1 MYVLFHCRKE
11 YSDNP
16 GMKCLNKSDEL
27 TETESQELQVREEFN
42 DAISQPARRRPN
54 NQLPLQDN
62 DDAEY
67 TSLDLRTMQD
77 NHVYDVVST

>member
-1 MYVLFHCRKE
+1 MYVLFHCKKQ
-11 YSDNP
+11 YNDHQ
-16 GMKCLNKSDEL
+16 GMKILLKADDM
-27 TETESQELQVREEFN
+27 TEAESQELQVREESN
-42 DAISQPARRRPN
+42 DTISQPARRRSN
-54 NQLPLQDN
+54 NQLRLQDN

>member
-1 MYVLFHCRKE
+1 
-11 YSDNP
+11 
-16 GMKCLNKSDEL
+16 MKCLNKAVEL
-27 TETESQELQVREEFN
+27 TETESQELQVREESN
-42 DAISQPARRRPN
+42 DTISQPARRRPN